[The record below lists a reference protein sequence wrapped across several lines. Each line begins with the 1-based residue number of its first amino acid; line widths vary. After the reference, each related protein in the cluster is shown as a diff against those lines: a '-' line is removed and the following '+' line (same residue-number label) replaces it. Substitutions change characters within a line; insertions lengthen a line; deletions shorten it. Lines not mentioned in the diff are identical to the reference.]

1 MHRNFSQTLTCSP
14 NIHRA
19 FPLITEI
26 LLHQHLSAVGGR
38 RDEAVS
44 TSHTATSLSLIQP
57 FPGRLETGAVGGKL
71 QQALSH
77 AALLPIWLRS
87 HAFSFPLHLPLTS
100 TPQGPSTAEGTSL

>member
-1 MHRNFSQTLTCSP
+1 MTFTNYIGVTRQQKPHAQKLFSLKHSHALQTSMELS
-14 NIHRA
+14 
-19 FPLITEI
+19 PLITEI

-77 AALLPIWLRS
+77 AALLPI
-87 HAFSFPLHLPLTS
+87 
-100 TPQGPSTAEGTSL
+100 